1 MRAAMVLAWL
11 TAVIVLLLPWLRPRS
26 VRPRPRVAIDQLVK
40 DPVCQTYVVRSR
52 AVAVS
57 EDGVVRHFCSR
68 RCAEQYAIGHG

>member
-11 TAVIVLLLPWLRPRS
+11 TVVVLLLLPWLRPRRLPS
-26 VRPRPRVAIDQLVK
+26 RPRPAVDELVK

-57 EDGVVRHFCSR
+57 HHGVLRHFCSR
-68 RCAEQYAIGHG
+68 RCAEQYAVGRG